1 MISDNYSEDFAASSD
16 NGSEG
21 KNTLI
26 ESKNKLQNKAQSII
40 TESKAYSDEE
50 FETESI
56 GQSIGQS

>member
-40 TESKAYSDEE
+40 TESNAYSDEE

-56 GQSIGQS
+56 G